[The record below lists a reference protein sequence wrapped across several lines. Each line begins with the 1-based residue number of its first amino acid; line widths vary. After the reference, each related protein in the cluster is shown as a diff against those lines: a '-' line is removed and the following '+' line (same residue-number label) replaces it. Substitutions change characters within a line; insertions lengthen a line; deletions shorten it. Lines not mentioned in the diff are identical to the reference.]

1 MTGTLDNCGYASL
14 PHIPFPLVKRMFDA
28 LPYAVSW
35 ATLPGMHIQYNN
47 PAFDQLFGYPE
58 GHFRTA
64 AQLMAEAYIHERQRE
79 RLRRHWHDFEFPED
93 TELIPIPDIEIDI
106 LSGTGEIRTAL
117 HCGMIL
123 PRQKVSIAIF
133 KDISGVTHDHRM
145 LREYAFLD
153 PLTGVANRR
162 GLQERW
168 SEDATIQPDRRLAFI
183 MVDLDNFKPINDTYG
198 HETGDAVLGIAA
210 ARLKA
215 ILREKDLVCRLG
227 GDEFGLLLAAP
238 EDQAQL
244 DMICRRI
251 MLSLTAPIHVGPL
264 NLQVSASIGGCLY
277 PDHAGNQRELLQRA
291 DMAMYQV
298 KKTGKSGWRWWSAAT
313 APLDGDSPRT
323 D

>member
-1 MTGTLDNCGYASL
+1 MNGILDGCGYAPL
-14 PHIPFPLVKRMFDA
+14 PHIPLPLLNRMLDA
-28 LPYAVSW
+28 LPHAISW
-35 ATLPGMHIQYNN
+35 ASLPDMQIQYGN
-47 PAFDQLFGYPE
+47 PAFDQLFGYPS

-64 AQLMAEAYIHERQRE
+64 AQLIAEAYIHERQRE
-79 RLRRHWHDFEFPED
+79 RLLQHWHAFKFPED
-93 TELIPIPDIEIDI
+93 VELISIPDIEIDI

-153 PLTGVANRR
+153 PLTAVANRR

-168 SEDATIQPDRRLAFI
+168 NEEATLRPGKRLAFI

-215 ILREKDLVCRLG
+215 VMRDSDLICRLG

-238 EDQAQL
+238 EGQDQL

-251 MLSLTAPIHVGPL
+251 MLSLMTPIHIGPL
-264 NLQVSASIGGCLY
+264 NLHISASIGGCLY
-277 PDHAGNQRELLQRA
+277 PDHAANQRELLQRA
-291 DMAMYQV
+291 DLAMYQV

-313 APLDGDSPRT
+313 APLDGNSPRT

>member
-1 MTGTLDNCGYASL
+1 MTGILDDCGYASF
-14 PHIPFPLVKRMFDA
+14 PHIPLPLLNRMLDA

-35 ATLPGMHIQYNN
+35 ATLPGMQIQYGN
-47 PAFDQLFGYPE
+47 PAFDQLFGYPA
-58 GHFRTA
+58 GHFQTA
-64 AQLMAEAYIHERQRE
+64 AQLIAEAYIHERQRE
-79 RLRRHWHDFEFPED
+79 RLRRHWHDFDFPD
-93 TELIPIPDIEIDI
+93 DAELIAIPDIEVDI

-123 PRQKVSIAIF
+123 PRHKVSIAIF

-168 SEDATIQPDRRLAFI
+168 NEEATVRPGRRLAFI

-198 HETGDAVLGIAA
+198 HETGDTVLGIAA

-215 ILREKDLVCRLG
+215 ILRDSDLVCRLG

-238 EDQAQL
+238 ENQDQL

-251 MLSLTAPIHVGPL
+251 LLSLTTPIHTGSL
-264 NLQVSASIGGCLY
+264 SLQVSASIGGCLY
-277 PDHAGNQRELLQRA
+277 PDHADNQRELLQRA
-291 DMAMYQV
+291 DMAMYEV
-298 KKTGKSGWRWWSAAT
+298 KKTGKSGWRWWST
-313 APLDGDSPRT
+313 EQTPVDGARPDP